1 MEWDGRREMGVRRA
15 AREGLLRLRREMKGD
30 ASPQKER
37 RNHKSHQ
44 IHDNE
49 NQFHGSSL
57 GLEAEN
63 NVRQN
68 KAAFFVVQPN
78 VIHAHAHAHTH
89 THTHTLAD
97 VHSQRQTELTD
108 RKRAFFKG
116 KDRQMNEWMS
126 GFSTTAAGVVN

>member
-15 AREGLLRLRREMKGD
+15 AREGLLRSRREMKGD

-44 IHDNE
+44 IRDNE
-49 NQFHGSSL
+49 NQFRGSSL

-78 VIHAHAHAHTH
+78 VIHAH
-89 THTHTLAD
+89 THTHTLAE